1 MVTES
6 QTGAASRDA
15 QGRGQG
21 ETHSPGTSACCPAA
35 GGCAGE
41 RGGPAG
47 ARNRRAARA
56 WLLLTGAGLLGGV
69 LLRADILLMRWRYA
83 LVGQD
88 GPDGLLKQYV
98 EGLRHFGQAPA
109 ITVALLIAAMIDRR
123 RRAIIATVLLAQLA
137 ASLAYNPLKA
147 VVGRYRPFAAIE
159 AVGPLEGMRP
169 ADTWLGWRP
178 GNRENRTQSFPSG
191 HSAAAFAF
199 AGILAFFYPRLRGL
213 FWVLAAGC
221 ALSRFID
228 GVHWLSDCWFGA
240 AIGLLSAWMV
250 LSVGR
255 RSGPLDGPVEPVAA
269 DGTLRGR
276 GSPRGY
282 NAS

>member
-1 MVTES
+1 
-6 QTGAASRDA
+6 
-15 QGRGQG
+15 
-21 ETHSPGTSACCPAA
+21 
-35 GGCAGE
+35 
-41 RGGPAG
+41 
-47 ARNRRAARA
+47 
-56 WLLLTGAGLLGGV
+56 
-69 LLRADILLMRWRYA
+69 MRWRYA

-88 GPDGLLKQYV
+88 GPDGIFKQYV

-109 ITVALLIAAMIDRR
+109 ITVALVIAAMTDRR

-137 ASLAYNPLKA
+137 ASMAYNPLKA
-147 VVGRYRPFAAIE
+147 AVGRYRPFAAIE
-159 AVGPLEGMRP
+159 AVGPLEEMRP

-178 GNRENRTQSFPSG
+178 GNRQNRTQSFPSG
-191 HSAAAFAF
+191 HSAAAFAL
-199 AGILAFFYPRLRGL
+199 AGILAFFYPRLGGL
-213 FWVLAAGC
+213 LWVLAAGC

-240 AIGLLSAWMV
+240 AIGLLSAWLV

-255 RSGPLDGPVEPVAA
+255 RLGLLDRPVEPVTA
-269 DGTLRGR
+269 DGALRGQ